1 MTLQSFPH
9 HHPRVKY
16 KVGIQDSQSECGRS
30 IKCNVKTFGG
40 LFGAFSVVHHKSVEP
55 SDPHLVR
62 EPKISSWT
70 SLKWYKLYYLSWLK
84 KNRYFVSVEHKFPKK
99 IWLKIVSKIN
109 SVIKTNW
116 QVGWFSPANVIHSQW
131 MLWLCTVA
139 ISRDVSLSC
148 FGSDETSQRV
158 RVQGLQEP
166 SNREGKTGVVKG
178 QDIFFLS
185 VDRPRRS

>member
-1 MTLQSFPH
+1 MTLQSFPD
-9 HHPRVKY
+9 HPRFRY
-16 KVGIQDSQSECGRS
+16 KLGILDSQSEYGWKYQTS
-30 IKCNVKTFGG
+30 VKTFGG
-40 LFGAFSVVHHKSVEP
+40 LFGAFSVVQYKSVEP

-62 EPKISSWT
+62 ESKISSWAPW
-70 SLKWYKLYYLSWLK
+70 KWYILYYLWWL

-139 ISRDVSLSC
+139 ISRDVWLSC
-148 FGSDETSQRV
+148 LGSDETSQRV

-166 SNREGKTGVVKG
+166 SDRAGKTGVV
-178 QDIFFLS
+178 
-185 VDRPRRS
+185 